1 MSPTS
6 SAPPAES
13 SEPLATF
20 DVLPLGEDV
29 RRAVDELGYVHPT
42 PVQRA
47 VFEAAAEGA
56 DLVVQARTGT
66 GKTAAFG
73 LPLVDRLVKPQ
84 QQVVQALVLSPTRE
98 LALQITR
105 ELSALGKHRGL
116 RFAPVYGGAPMQRQ
130 IDDIREGAQLVIGT
144 PGRVLD
150 HLSRGTL
157 DPKTIKTVV
166 LDESDEMLSMGFLPQ
181 INEILSYLK
190 QAHQTL
196 LFSATVPPD
205 VRRMAETRLK
215 DPQFITL
222 SGDHI
227 GALEIQHF
235 VYLSRRDKGAELVQI
250 IEIENPESAIIFCNT
265 REQTKRI
272 AAALQQ
278 QGYAADWLNADLAQS
293 DREKVMAATREGKLR
308 FLVATDVAA
317 RGIDISHLTHVINA
331 DFPESTENYVH
342 RTGRTGRAGRTG
354 TAISLITPQD
364 VGNLYMLK
372 LTYKIFPIEREL
384 PTQREQRTR
393 QEADLV
399 NMFAEAFGSQRP
411 HPDDL
416 SLARRLLTHEAAE
429 VVVAGLLR
437 AHLGARPETQES
449 AAALRRSRLPAPLLE
464 DDASAPKERKE
475 RRERS
480 DDARTRG
487 EGRSRG
493 EGDGRF
499 EERDKRKKKD
509 KDKRK
514 KKRAEEDER
523 REDTLLAEGRAP
535 DFTGPSAAESE
546 GEPREL
552 GASGG
557 RRRERGNG
565 AAARVEGHRD
575 EGHRDEGHRDEGHRD
590 EGPRDEGRSRRGAR
604 DEAEDQDD
612 VVRLFVN
619 LGRKHGLRRED
630 VSEVLEEQGFDEED
644 VVFVKVRERHTFV
657 GVPADLEKRALLALD
672 GALIRGKT
680 AQAERARPRAPEPSP
695 SEAPVAD
702 QARSEAAAGG
712 YVVEDQQEE
721 LDVSKSAGSSADT
734 SPPDD
739 EGPAPLPEQDAWK
752 H

>member
-1 MSPTS
+1 M
-6 SAPPAES
+6 
-13 SEPLATF
+13 
-20 DVLPLGEDV
+20 LPLSEEV

-73 LPLVDRLVKPQ
+73 LPLVDRLVKSEKPT
-84 QQVVQALVLSPTRE
+84 VQALVLSPTRE

-105 ELSALGKHRGL
+105 ELSALGKHRKL

-157 DPKTIKTVV
+157 DPTTIRIVV

-250 IEIENPESAIIFCNT
+250 IEIENPESAIVFCNT
-265 REQTKRI
+265 RDQTKRI

-393 QEADLV
+393 QEADIV
-399 NMFAEAFGSQRP
+399 SMFAEAFCSRRP

-416 SLARRLLTHEAAE
+416 SLARRLISHEAAD
-429 VVVAGLLR
+429 VIVAGLLR
-437 AHLGARPETQES
+437 DHLGARPEAQES
-449 AAALRRSRLPAPLLE
+449 AAALRRSRLPAPVTE
-464 DDASAPKERKE
+464 APGEHGAERRKE
-475 RRERS
+475 RRSEERE
-480 DDARTRG
+480 DRAARA
-487 EGRSRG
+487 GR
-493 EGDGRF
+493 
-499 EERDKRKKKD
+499 EERREDRDKRKKKD

-514 KKRAEEDER
+514 KKRSDEGDSSQSPVTQAFEGESAGDEPVAAQTDWAEPEP
-523 REDTLLAEGRAP
+523 LAEVSPSPERPAP
-535 DFTGPSAAESE
+535 RDVARPSNGHAAPH
-546 GEPREL
+546 GERP
-552 GASGG
+552 
-557 RRRERGNG
+557 RRREEASDLPARGDV
-565 AAARVEGHRD
+565 ADEEG
-575 EGHRDEGHRDEGHRD
+575 
-590 EGPRDEGRSRRGAR
+590 
-604 DEAEDQDD
+604 

-619 LGRKHGLRRED
+619 LGRKQGVRRED
-630 VSEVLEEQGFDEED
+630 IGDVLEEQGFEED
-644 VVFVKVRERHTFV
+644 DVSFVKVRERHTFV
-657 GVPADLEKRALLALD
+657 GVPVELEKRALLALD
-672 GALIRGKT
+672 GALIRGRT
-680 AQAERARPRAPEPSP
+680 AQAERARPRSAEPPVPEK
-695 SEAPVAD
+695 SETGRGPED
-702 QARSEAAAGG
+702 EPQEDRSER
-712 YVVEDQQEE
+712 
-721 LDVSKSAGSSADT
+721 
-734 SPPDD
+734 
-739 EGPAPLPEQDAWK
+739 DAWK
-752 H
+752 D

>member
-1 MSPTS
+1 
-6 SAPPAES
+6 
-13 SEPLATF
+13 
-20 DVLPLGEDV
+20 
-29 RRAVDELGYVHPT
+29 
-42 PVQRA
+42 
-47 VFEAAAEGA
+47 
-56 DLVVQARTGT
+56 
-66 GKTAAFG
+66 
-73 LPLVDRLVKPQ
+73 
-84 QQVVQALVLSPTRE
+84 
-98 LALQITR
+98 
-105 ELSALGKHRGL
+105 
-116 RFAPVYGGAPMQRQ
+116 
-130 IDDIREGAQLVIGT
+130 
-144 PGRVLD
+144 
-150 HLSRGTL
+150 
-157 DPKTIKTVV
+157 
-166 LDESDEMLSMGFLPQ
+166 
-181 INEILSYLK
+181 
-190 QAHQTL
+190 
-196 LFSATVPPD
+196 
-205 VRRMAETRLK
+205 
-215 DPQFITL
+215 
-222 SGDHI
+222 
-227 GALEIQHF
+227 
-235 VYLSRRDKGAELVQI
+235 
-250 IEIENPESAIIFCNT
+250 
-265 REQTKRI
+265 
-272 AAALQQ
+272 
-278 QGYAADWLNADLAQS
+278 
-293 DREKVMAATREGKLR
+293 
-308 FLVATDVAA
+308 
-317 RGIDISHLTHVINA
+317 
-331 DFPESTENYVH
+331 
-342 RTGRTGRAGRTG
+342 
-354 TAISLITPQD
+354 
-364 VGNLYMLK
+364 
-372 LTYKIFPIEREL
+372 
-384 PTQREQRTR
+384 
-393 QEADLV
+393 
-399 NMFAEAFGSQRP
+399 
-411 HPDDL
+411 
-416 SLARRLLTHEAAE
+416 LLTHEAAE

-475 RRERS
+475 RRERRERRGRS

-493 EGDGRF
+493 EGDGRV
-499 EERDKRKKKD
+499 EERDKNKEKD
-509 KDKRK
+509 KDKRET
-514 KKRAEEDER
+514 KRAAEDER
-523 REDTLLAEGRAP
+523 REDALLAEGRPP
-535 DFTGPSAAESE
+535 DFTEPSAAESE

-565 AAARVEGHRD
+565 AAARV
-575 EGHRDEGHRDEGHRD
+575 EGHRDEGHRD

-657 GVPADLEKRALLALD
+657 GVPADLDKRASQALD

>member
-29 RRAVDELGYVHPT
+29 RKAVDELGYVHPT

-84 QQVVQALVLSPTRE
+84 RQAVQALVLSPTRE
-98 LALQITR
+98 LALQINR
-105 ELSALGKHRGL
+105 ELSALGKYRGL

-130 IDDIREGAQLVIGT
+130 IDDIRDGAQFVIGT

-272 AAALQQ
+272 AAALQH

-399 NMFAEAFGSQRP
+399 SMFAEAFGSQRP

-437 AHLGARPETQES
+437 AHLGARPEAQES
-449 AAALRRSRLPAPLLE
+449 AAALRRSRIPTPLPE
-464 DDASAPKERKE
+464 DDGSTPKERKE
-475 RRERS
+475 RKERRR
-480 DDARTRG
+480 DEAKAHG
-487 EGRSRG
+487 EGTPRAER
-493 EGDGRF
+493 DGHH
-499 EERDKRKKKD
+499 EDRDKRKKKG
-509 KDKRK
+509 KEKRRK
-514 KKRAEEDER
+514 PRDEEDDR
-523 REDTLLAEGRAP
+523 REDAFLAEERASEPRTGRAP
-535 DFTGPSAAESE
+535 EAE
-546 GEPREL
+546 GEPRGAGSEGDL
-552 GASGG
+552 EGASNGE

-565 AAARVEGHRD
+565 TP
-575 EGHRDEGHRDEGHRD
+575 
-590 EGPRDEGRSRRGAR
+590 PRGEERPRG
-604 DEAEDQDD
+604 DTSPDAEDD

-630 VSEVLEEQGFDEED
+630 VNEVLEEQGFDEED

-657 GVPADLEKRALLALD
+657 GIPADLEKRALLALD

-680 AQAERARPRAPEPSP
+680 VQAERARPRAPEHSGSGDPASEDERAERSP
-695 SEAPVAD
+695 AEREPA
-702 QARSEAAAGG
+702 
-712 YVVEDQQEE
+712 EE
-721 LDVSKSAGSSADT
+721 LSQTAQ
-734 SPPDD
+734 
-739 EGPAPLPEQDAWK
+739 EGPGGSGRPDRPNSSENPSASEEEQAPLHGQDAWK